1 MGVVVGG
8 GVGVGYDDGQLG
20 SRDEYTEEQMVVNK
34 VVGMVVGELG
44 PSGGSHSVGRC
55 ECGTV
60 GGRVG
65 GTVGGRVGGT
75 VVDTEGVVEV
85 GSTLLGTTEHSL
97 FDKRVHTSW
106 SLYCGVLRKIKKDAS

>member
-1 MGVVVGG
+1 MGVGVGEV
-8 GVGVGYDDGQLG
+8 VGVGYDDGQLG
-20 SRDEYTEEQMVVNK
+20 SRDEYTEGQMVVNK

-44 PSGGSHSVGRC
+44 PSGGSRSVGSC
-55 ECGTV
+55 DC
-60 GGRVG
+60 

-85 GSTLLGTTEHSL
+85 GSTLLGTAEHSL